1 VNRFTT
7 RLAIVAAIGLLIRL
21 LYVYAHR
28 NNPLGGDPFAYHEG
42 ANLLVHGKG
51 FIQPLLYEFGHRVQ
65 SADHPP
71 LYLLYLAIPSS
82 LGLQSP
88 MVHLVWSAFLGT
100 GTIVVA
106 GFLARRVGGE
116 RVGLI
121 TAVLVAIAPNIWL
134 YDGDVLSE
142 TMAIFVTTVALLL
155 AYRALA
161 RPSLGRICALGA
173 TCAAAALARSELAL
187 LAPALVIP
195 IAILGGRP
203 DPRTWIGR
211 AAAGIGIAVLVTA
224 PWVGYNLTRFHHPV
238 YLSSQFEGTLAGA
251 NCDDTY
257 SGPNLG
263 LITPTCLGGVNAF
276 ADQSDRAVIY
286 RHRALDF
293 IAHHKT
299 RVPLVAAARVGRV
312 LGVYRPRN
320 QLQFDHVYEGRER
333 GVARA
338 GLLNTYLF
346 EIGAIAGFF
355 LWRRRDVPRWPL
367 VVLPALTVFTVA
379 LTYGTNRF
387 RASAEV
393 SLAVLTA
400 VALDALIRRVTSR
413 VSPCSG
419 SNGESSPPS

>member
-7 RLAIVAAIGLLIRL
+7 RLAIVAVIGLLIRL
-21 LYVYAHR
+21 AYVYAHR

-51 FIQPLLYEFGHRVQ
+51 FVQPLLYQFGHRVQ

-71 LYLLYLAIPSS
+71 LYLLFLALPSS

-88 MVHLVWSAFLGT
+88 LVHMVWSALLGT

-106 GFLARRVGGE
+106 GYLGRRVGGD
-116 RVGLI
+116 RAGII
-121 TAVLVAIAPNIWL
+121 TAALVALAPNIWL

-142 TMAIFVTTVALLL
+142 TMAIFVSTVAILLG
-155 AYRALA
+155 YRALA

-173 TCAAAALARSELAL
+173 ACGAAALARSELVL
-187 LAPALVIP
+187 LVPAFVIP
-195 IAILGGRP
+195 VAILGGRP
-203 DPRTWIGR
+203 DWHTWIGR
-211 AAAGIGIAVLVTA
+211 AAAGIGVAALVVA

-251 NCDDTY
+251 NCADTY
-257 SGPNLG
+257 SGPYLG
-263 LITPTCLGGVNAF
+263 LISSTCLGGVNPF
-276 ADQSDRAVIY
+276 ADQSDRAIIFS
-286 RHRALDF
+286 HRAFDF
-293 IAHHKT
+293 IAHHKS

-312 LGVYRPRN
+312 LGVYRPGN
-320 QLQFDHVYEGRER
+320 QLLFDHGYEGRER
-333 GVARA
+333 GIARA
-338 GLLNTYLF
+338 ALVNTYLF

-367 VVLPALTVFTVA
+367 VVLPAVTVFTVA
-379 LTYGTNRF
+379 MTYGTNRF

-400 VALDALIRRVTSR
+400 VGLDALVSRLPSR
-413 VSPCSG
+413 VSSCSG
-419 SNGESSPPS
+419 SNGESSPP